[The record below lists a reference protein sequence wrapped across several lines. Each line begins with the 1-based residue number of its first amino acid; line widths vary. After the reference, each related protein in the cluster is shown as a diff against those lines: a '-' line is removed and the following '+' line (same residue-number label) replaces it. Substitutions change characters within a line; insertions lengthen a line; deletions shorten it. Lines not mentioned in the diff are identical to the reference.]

1 MVLSAELTKPALWA
15 LLPKGKLTATAA
27 KTNVATMVR
36 GINLFIA
43 YSSIKKGSEPGVPY
57 ETV

>member
-27 KTNVATMVR
+27 KTNVATKVR
-36 GINLFIA
+36 GNNLFIA
-43 YSSIKKGSEPGVPY
+43 YSSI
-57 ETV
+57 